1 MIATSMPAPCEPVL
15 AEATRLEDEKRDF
28 PKAMALLKEHL
39 AVHPEC
45 VEAYVHLAADSGILR
60 QFADAEKYAR
70 AGLAIDPASG
80 RAHYYL
86 GCALRSQGRLE
97 DALKELEW
105 ALVLVKRAAA
115 RGTLAEAAGINL
127 PVYGWNRH
135 VEEDVVALRMHLAL
149 HPTKPWDGATVG
161 PIAQGWRTHE
171 HQRLGFALDLPA
183 DWSLVTAP
191 PPWRVQMMARLQG
204 VPLPNAS
211 VVEFICGSEESLN
224 VSVMTLGADMPP
236 EINEL
241 TMTLEAQDLEFT
253 DPVFGRIT
261 VGGREHASARYI
273 AWGRVHS
280 KKYQLVFAGRG
291 YALTAA
297 SPDAERAAAHEG
309 LWDAI
314 AGTFRLLPWAADEAA
329 RFTPHPRQST
339 MINRLTEELEM
350 RIARRA
356 VGGVLYGRAYEAVAE
371 GDDNTAR
378 KLLERCLKDDPGHVL
393 AHKELAV
400 IFEKQGDLRRAL
412 EHRQAVHRL
421 NPGDAINEAKLKEL
435 LRKLGLG
442 S

>member
-1 MIATSMPAPCEPVL
+1 MRS
-15 AEATRLEDEKRDF
+15 RDF
-28 PKAMALLKEHL
+28 PKAMALLEEHL

-45 VEAYVHLAADSGILR
+45 VEAYVHLAADAGILR
-60 QFADAEKYAR
+60 QFADAEKSAR
-70 AGLAIDPASG
+70 RVGDGPRCGTLAD
-80 RAHYYL
+80 YYL

-204 VPLPNAS
+204 IPLPKS
-211 VVEFICGSEESLN
+211 TTVVEFICGSEESLN

-241 TMTLEAQDLEFT
+241 TDTGSAGPGVHRPGVRPYHCRWPRARHSALHRVGPGAQQE
-253 DPVFGRIT
+253 I
-261 VGGREHASARYI
+261 SAR
-273 AWGRVHS
+273 S
-280 KKYQLVFAGRG
+280 RG
-291 YALTAA
+291 A
-297 SPDAERAAAHEG
+297 
-309 LWDAI
+309 
-314 AGTFRLLPWAADEAA
+314 RLCAY
-329 RFTPHPRQST
+329 
-339 MINRLTEELEM
+339 
-350 RIARRA
+350 
-356 VGGVLYGRAYEAVAE
+356 GGQ
-371 GDDNTAR
+371 
-378 KLLERCLKDDPGHVL
+378 P
-393 AHKELAV
+393 
-400 IFEKQGDLRRAL
+400 
-412 EHRQAVHRL
+412 
-421 NPGDAINEAKLKEL
+421 
-435 LRKLGLG
+435 
-442 S
+442 